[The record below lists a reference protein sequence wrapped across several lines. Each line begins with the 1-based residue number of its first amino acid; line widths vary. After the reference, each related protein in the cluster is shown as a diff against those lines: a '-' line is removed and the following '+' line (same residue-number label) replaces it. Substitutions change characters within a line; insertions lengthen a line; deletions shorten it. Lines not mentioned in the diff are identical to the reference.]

1 MPASRPLRWTG
12 RTLCVVALL
21 AAIGTA
27 RAWQASGHASRPAP
41 PRARATAT
49 AAALQVAGATAAAPG
64 AAPSVG
70 GANAAPPD
78 PAPDVAAPGAVS
90 LHPFPPPASL
100 DAGGWRYFPETG
112 HYLSGGFKRYFDAN
126 GGLEVFGY
134 PITEELE
141 EDGQTVQYFQRARLE
156 YHPDQPEAPIQRGLL
171 GQLLLT
177 LQPERKST
185 AGSADG
191 AGSTGAPPGAR
202 FFPETNVWVGPP
214 FLRFFESHGG
224 VDTFGYPL
232 APASDGVQWLQRA
245 RLEATGDVVQAALI
259 GDEYLEAIGL
269 AQIRARA
276 QPPQLARVDLPPD
289 AGSLDVRAAPESDAL
304 VTRLPQ
310 DAQVRIVGERPGP
323 GGTMWFALRL
333 WNAVDGFVPAQS
345 LAFTPAPLKA
355 PGASS
360 VPWRPPKPPAQG
372 PFPLEARAQV
382 RATIDFATE
391 PDGPAAGRVAVGERA
406 RITAWATDA
415 AGRVW
420 YRLERPAG
428 PAWVLAG
435 AVALDLPDPLTAA
448 GPDGPLAGVV
458 AGKGMWFTYDVLRE
472 TPAAYLVAAAKANGF
487 RFLAPEVGSSRRG
500 YWAGRELDALLV
512 AAHAAGLKVIPWV
525 YPWLAD
531 LPADLDLAVRAARHT
546 APNGDAVDGLGV
558 DIEENLD
565 EETVR
570 AYGQLLRASL
580 GNAMPLIAITYQPQ
594 IASGQRTP
602 FAAITESFNVIA
614 PMSYWH
620 ARNTAYSSRDAYS
633 YVAESVRLIRQRT
646 GRPDVPVAVLGQTFD
661 WFTRNEIGPG
671 NPSGEEVQGALQAAR
686 DTGALGVGF
695 FNWFSTTPDEWDALR
710 DFSW

>member
-1 MPASRPLRWTG
+1 MAT
-12 RTLCVVALL
+12 ALQ
-21 AAIGTA
+21 AAG
-27 RAWQASGHASRPAP
+27 PAP
-41 PRARATAT
+41 D
-49 AAALQVAGATAAAPG
+49 VAGATAAAPG
-64 AAPSVG
+64 SVPNLDDRPDTTTAGEGATAAAPGSVPNVD
-70 GANAAPPD
+70 GANAAPLGS
-78 PAPDVAAPGAVS
+78 APDVAASRAIAI
-90 LHPFPPPASL
+90 HPFPPPATL
-100 DAGGWRYFPETG
+100 DATGWRYFPETG

-126 GGLEVFGY
+126 GGLETFGY

-156 YHPDQPEAPIQRGLL
+156 YHPDQPEALIQRGLL
-171 GQLLLT
+171 GQLLLA
-177 LQPERKST
+177 LRPEPT
-185 AGSADG
+185 SATSSDDMP
-191 AGSTGAPPGAR
+191 AEVR
-202 FFPETNVWVGPP
+202 FFPETSVWVGPP

-224 VDTFGYPL
+224 VETFGYPL
-232 APASDGVQWLQRA
+232 APAHGGVQWFQRA
-245 RLEATGDVVQAALI
+245 RLEATGNVVQAALI

-276 QPPQLARVDLPPD
+276 QPPLLARVDLAQD
-289 AGSLDVRAAPESDAL
+289 TGLLDVHAAPGSAAL

-310 DAQVRIVGERPGP
+310 DAQVRITGEQPGP
-323 GGTMWFALRL
+323 GGRVWFTLRL

-355 PGASS
+355 PGVSS

-382 RATIDFATE
+382 RTTIDFAAE
-391 PDGPAAGRVAVGERA
+391 PDGPAAGRVAAGETV

-415 AGRVW
+415 AGRAW

-428 PAWVLAG
+428 LAWVLAG
-435 AVALDLPDPLTAA
+435 AVTLTIPDPLTAA

-472 TPAAYLVAAAKANGF
+472 TPPAYLVAAARANGF
-487 RFLAPEVGSSRRG
+487 RFLAPEVGTSRRG

-531 LPADLDLAVRAARHT
+531 LPADLELAVRAARHT
-546 APNGDAVDGLGV
+546 APSGETVDGLGI

-594 IASGQRTP
+594 IAAGQRTP
-602 FAAITESFNVIA
+602 FAAIAESFNVIA

-620 ARNTAYSSRDAYS
+620 ARNVTYSSRDAYS

-671 NPSGEEVQGALQAAR
+671 NPSAEEVQGALQAAR
-686 DTGALGVGF
+686 DTGALGAGF
-695 FNWFSTTPDEWDALR
+695 FNWFSTTPDEWEALR